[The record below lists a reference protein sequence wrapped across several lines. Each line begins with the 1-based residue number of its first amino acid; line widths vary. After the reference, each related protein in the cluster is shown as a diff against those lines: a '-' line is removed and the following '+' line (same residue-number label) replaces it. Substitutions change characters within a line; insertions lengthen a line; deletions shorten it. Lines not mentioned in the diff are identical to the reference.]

1 MDMVNLKQ
9 KKTKAVHVNTL
20 DNLSRLKGINEINC
34 IKIDVEGAELEV
46 LKGAHNILPNSK
58 DISILIEIHGAS
70 HLYEPIMDLLRS
82 YNFKIEFEKTFD
94 DYRQQSMRGAKNVL
108 LRKSV

>member
-1 MDMVNLKQ
+1 M
-9 KKTKAVHVNTL
+9 
-20 DNLSRLKGINEINC
+20 G
-34 IKIDVEGAELEV
+34 
-46 LKGAHNILPNSK
+46 
-58 DISILIEIHGAS
+58 IHGAS